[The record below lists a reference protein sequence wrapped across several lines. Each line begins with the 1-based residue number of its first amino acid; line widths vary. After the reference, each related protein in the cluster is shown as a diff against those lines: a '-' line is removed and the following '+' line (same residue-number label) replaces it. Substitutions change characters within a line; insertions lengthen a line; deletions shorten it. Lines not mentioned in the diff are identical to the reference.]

1 MHKIFYTLQD
11 NVMDSLGFPASLR
24 RQINNGVLQAN
35 KPDRQDTIWLRSV
48 VAWHSWLS
56 YEQHCIRY
64 LRPGH
69 DGDYE
74 FLERHIPQLDYLIQ
88 TTVTENFRCDI
99 TAIAGMG
106 CSRDSDREFSSI
118 QDFAMKKCQALTKPP
133 SAERLAQILQHHGL
147 RLSEMYFSEFSWVPG
162 RLYWQNVDGSHHMA
176 AARFMAFQL
185 GQPVPLSGQLTSYQL
200 NSSFFSQLLD
210 EWDLF
215 LIPAGLVYGV
225 LRDALLR
232 VQCPFGISP
241 PPGWENGAERQFNI
255 IWLERHQTVPARV
268 SRTLAK
274 AGFPSVGQLLLKQ
287 GV

>member
-74 FLERHIPQLDYLIQ
+74 FFERHIPQLDYLIQ

-176 AARFMAFQL
+176 AARFMAIQL

-200 NSSFFSQLLD
+200 NSSFSVSYWTNGIYSSYPRVWSMGSSGMHCCVFN
-210 EWDLF
+210 
-215 LIPAGLVYGV
+215 ARLV
-225 LRDALLR
+225 
-232 VQCPFGISP
+232 FP